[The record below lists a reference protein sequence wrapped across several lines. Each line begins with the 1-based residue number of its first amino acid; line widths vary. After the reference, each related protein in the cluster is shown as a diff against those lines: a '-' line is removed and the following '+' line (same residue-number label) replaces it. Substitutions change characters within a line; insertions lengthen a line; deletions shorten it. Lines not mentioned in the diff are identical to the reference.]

1 MGERERAA
9 KLAANWVLGEALRWA
24 NHAGRDLDAIPVQPG
39 QLAEL
44 VALAE
49 SGAVTGQVA
58 KDVFELMAE
67 SGRGAK
73 EIIDERGLAAISGT
87 DELTG
92 IVRKIISANEKAV
105 SDYRAGKEA
114 SLNSLLGQVM
124 RETKGRANPQVAR
137 DLIVSELAK

>member
-1 MGERERAA
+1 
-9 KLAANWVLGEALRWA
+9 
-24 NHAGRDLDAIPVQPG
+24 
-39 QLAEL
+39 
-44 VALAE
+44 
-49 SGAVTGQVA
+49 VTGQVA
-58 KDVFELMAE
+58 KEVFEVMAE
-67 SGRGAK
+67 SGRSAK

-92 IVRKIISANEKAV
+92 IVKNVISANEKAV

-124 RETKGRANPQVAR
+124 RETKGRANPQVAK